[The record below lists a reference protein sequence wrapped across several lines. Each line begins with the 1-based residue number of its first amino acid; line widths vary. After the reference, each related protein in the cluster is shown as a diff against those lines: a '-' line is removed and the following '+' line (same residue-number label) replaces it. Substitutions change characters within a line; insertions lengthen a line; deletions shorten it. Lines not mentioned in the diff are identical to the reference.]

1 MDQKVNVN
9 VIEADIQKLTLEKG
23 DALIVKVKSDV
34 VTPESMDALSQELRG
49 RFPNNQILVF
59 ALPVGEDIELTKLQ
73 MPEYT
78 ASDCSAPTSYCSSC
92 NCGKKERIEGKK
104 P

>member
-1 MDQKVNVN
+1 MDQKVEVN
-9 VIEADIQKLTLEKG
+9 IVQADVQKLMLRPG
-23 DALIVKVKSDV
+23 DALIVKVKSDT
-34 VTPESMDALSQELRG
+34 VTQEAMDALSQELRD
-49 RFPNNQILVF
+49 RFKGHQILVF
-59 ALPVGEDIELTKLQ
+59 ALPVGEDIELTRLQ

-92 NCGKKERIEGKK
+92 NCGKKERIEGNK